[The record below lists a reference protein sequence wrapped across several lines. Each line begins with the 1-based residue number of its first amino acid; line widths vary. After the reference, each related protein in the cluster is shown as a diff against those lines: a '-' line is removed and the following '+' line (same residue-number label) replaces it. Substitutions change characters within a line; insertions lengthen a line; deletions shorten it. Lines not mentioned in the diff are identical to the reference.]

1 MLNTVLQPVLL
12 GALALL
18 MACIPAL
25 AQPMAD
31 SPRQAVLTLIGR
43 YAENQELDAGMAEI
57 VAWHQAS
64 HSILVI
70 NAKDASVDVLDASM
84 LASAALDSPLSAS
97 SLSRRGRIQVGRDV
111 SIAAGSV
118 NSVAVRGS
126 LMAVAVE
133 HDDKQA
139 DGVIAFYTLDG
150 GGKAAFQKQ
159 VAAGPLPDSVAFTPD
174 GATLLVANEGE
185 PSDDYTRDPEGSVTL
200 IAVRDGVAADTGT
213 RVGFADFNAGGGRAD
228 ELGDGVRISHPKASV
243 AQDLEPEF
251 VAASTDNTT
260 AYVSLQENNALAVID
275 IAGRQV
281 RRLIGLGAK
290 DHGAAGNGLDASN
303 KDGAINI
310 RTVDGLTGLYM
321 PDTIA
326 AFVHDGTNY
335 VLTANEGDA
344 REYFFDAGEA
354 ACSAAGSMDW
364 DEDDGCLAWS
374 DEKRVRKL
382 ELDATVFPDAKSL
395 QKKKNL
401 GRLKAVA
408 TEGDIDG
415 DGDHDAIVAFG
426 ARSFSI
432 WDADSGEQV
441 FDSGD
446 DFERITAEALGTTG
460 FNATDDE
467 NGFDDRSDDKGPEP
481 EALAVGEVGGR
492 RYAFIGL
499 ERTGGIVVYDITQPS
514 AAAFVQYVTNRNYTV
529 DIEDNL
535 PQAGD
540 LAPEGMTFVPAADS
554 PTGHALLIVGNEVS
568 GTVAVYEVR

>member
-1 MLNTVLQPVLL
+1 
-12 GALALL
+12 

-31 SPRQAVLTLIGR
+31 SPPRQAVLTLIGR

-84 LASAALDSPLSAS
+84 LTSAALDSPLSAS
-97 SLSRRGRIQVGRDV
+97 NLSRRGRIQVGRDV

-118 NSVAVRGS
+118 NSVAVSGF

-139 DGVIAFYTLDG
+139 DGVIAFYTL
-150 GGKAAFQKQ
+150 
-159 VAAGPLPDSVAFTPD
+159 
-174 GATLLVANEGE
+174 
-185 PSDDYTRDPEGSVTL
+185 
-200 IAVRDGVAADTGT
+200 
-213 RVGFADFNAGGGRAD
+213 
-228 ELGDGVRISHPKASV
+228 
-243 AQDLEPEF
+243 
-251 VAASTDNTT
+251 
-260 AYVSLQENNALAVID
+260 
-275 IAGRQV
+275 
-281 RRLIGLGAK
+281 
-290 DHGAAGNGLDASN
+290 
-303 KDGAINI
+303 
-310 RTVDGLTGLYM
+310 
-321 PDTIA
+321 
-326 AFVHDGTNY
+326 
-335 VLTANEGDA
+335 
-344 REYFFDAGEA
+344 
-354 ACSAAGSMDW
+354 
-364 DEDDGCLAWS
+364 
-374 DEKRVRKL
+374 
-382 ELDATVFPDAKSL
+382 
-395 QKKKNL
+395 
-401 GRLKAVA
+401 
-408 TEGDIDG
+408 DG

-499 ERTGGIVVYDITQPS
+499 ERTGGIMVYEHHPAVGSGVRAVRHQSRLHGGHRRQSSAGWRLGAGGHDFHSRRRQPHRSRAAGRRQRSVRHRGGVRSPVRHHTNS
-514 AAAFVQYVTNRNYTV
+514 AAACTGYLERQGRSWRVGRV
-529 DIEDNL
+529 DGL
-535 PQAGD
+535 Y
-540 LAPEGMTFVPAADS
+540 AARVE
-554 PTGHALLIVGNEVS
+554 LVGEIQPDD
-568 GTVAVYEVR
+568 GYEPSTIGVHIP

>member
-1 MLNTVLQPVLL
+1 MLNTVLL

-25 AQPMAD
+25 AQPIAD
-31 SPRQAVLTLIGR
+31 SPPQAVLTLIGR
-43 YAENQELDAGMAEI
+43 YAENQQLDAGTAEI
-57 VAWHQAS
+57 VVWHQAS
-64 HSILVI
+64 SSILVI
-70 NAKDASVDVLDASM
+70 NAKDASM
-84 LASAALDSPLSAS
+84 LTSAALDSPLNAS
-97 SLSRRGRIQVGRDV
+97 NLSRRGRIRVGRDV
-111 SIAAGSV
+111 SIAAGGV
-118 NSVAVRGS
+118 NSVAVSGS

-150 GGKAAFQKQ
+150 DGKAAFQKQ

-174 GATLLVANEGE
+174 GAYLLVANEGE

-200 IAVRDGVAADTGT
+200 IAVRDGVAADAGT
-213 RVGFADFNAGGGRAD
+213 RIGFADFNAGGGRAD

-251 VAASTDNTT
+251 VAASADSTT
-260 AYVSLQENNALAVID
+260 AYVSLQENNALVVID

-290 DHGAAGNGLDASN
+290 DHGVAGNGLDASN

-321 PDTIA
+321 LDTIA
-326 AFVHDGTNY
+326 AFAHDGTNY
-335 VLTANEGDA
+335 VLTANEGD
-344 REYFFDAGEA
+344 
-354 ACSAAGSMDW
+354 
-364 DEDDGCLAWS
+364 
-374 DEKRVRKL
+374 V
-382 ELDATVFPDAKSL
+382 
-395 QKKKNL
+395 
-401 GRLKAVA
+401 
-408 TEGDIDG
+408 DG
-415 DGDHDAIVAFG
+415 DGDHDTIVAFG
-426 ARSFSI
+426 TRSFSI
-432 WDADSGEQV
+432 WDADSGDQV

-446 DFERITAEALGTTG
+446 DFERITAEALGTTS

-499 ERTGGIVVYDITQPS
+499 ERTGGIMVYDITRPA
-514 AAAFVQYVTNRNYTV
+514 AAAFVQYVTNRDYTV

-535 PQAGD
+535 SQAGD
-540 LAPEGMTFVPAADS
+540 LAPEGMTFVAAAAS
-554 PTGHALLIVGNEVS
+554 PTGHVLRWSSATRCPAPWQCTKSGEATHEFCRCMHRISGKTGSRLASRPGGWIVRSQSRTGRGNSDRRRLRTLDHRCPYSLIHEPKKEERD
-568 GTVAVYEVR
+568 A

>member
-1 MLNTVLQPVLL
+1 
-12 GALALL
+12 
-18 MACIPAL
+18 
-25 AQPMAD
+25 MAD

-70 NAKDASVDVLDASM
+70 NAKDASVDVLDAGM

-185 PSDDYTRDPEGSVTL
+185 PSDDYARDPEGSVTL
-200 IAVRDGVAADTGT
+200 IAVRGGVAADTGT
-213 RVGFADFNAGGGRAD
+213 RVSFADFNAGGGRAD

-251 VAASTDNTT
+251 VAASADNTT
-260 AYVSLQENNALAVID
+260 AYVSLQENNALAVVD

-281 RRLIGLGAK
+281 RRLIGFGAK
-290 DHGAAGNGLDASN
+290 DHGVAGNGLDASN
-303 KDGAINI
+303 KDDAINI
-310 RTVDGLTGLYM
+310 RTVDGLSGLYM

-354 ACSAAGSMDW
+354 ACSAAGGMDW

-401 GRLKAVA
+401 GRVPSASGMPAAASRCSIPATISNASPPRRSAPPVSTPPTTKMASTTAPTTKARNQKPWPSVRLAAGA
-408 TEGDIDG
+408 TLSSVWS
-415 DGDHDAIVAFG
+415 APAASWF
-426 ARSFSI
+426 
-432 WDADSGEQV
+432 
-441 FDSGD
+441 
-446 DFERITAEALGTTG
+446 TT
-460 FNATDDE
+460 
-467 NGFDDRSDDKGPEP
+467 SP
-481 EALAVGEVGGR
+481 GR
-492 RYAFIGL
+492 RQ
-499 ERTGGIVVYDITQPS
+499 RRSCNT
-514 AAAFVQYVTNRNYTV
+514 
-529 DIEDNL
+529 
-535 PQAGD
+535 
-540 LAPEGMTFVPAADS
+540 S
-554 PTGHALLIVGNEVS
+554 PTATTRWTSKTIFRRLA
-568 GTVAVYEVR
+568 TWRRRA